1 MIAFQGTVT
10 HSFAKDKATEKIAHQ
25 KIAKFCYSANI
36 PFRAFDSEEFV
47 DMVRTLQMVGP
58 NYKPPNRKLLATDL
72 LDEAFEQSEQVKKRK
87 LNEAS
92 RTERGLT
99 IAIDG
104 ATITKHPLTNVV
116 AHVPGA
122 FTPILLDMDDATD
135 WYVVN
140 ETKDAR
146 YHFTVLQ
153 RNIEDVGPSN
163 VAHVVTDCCSNM
175 LSMWSILLQAY
186 PFLFVTGCICHRLNT
201 LLKHILSDIPSVNIL
216 VDKATM
222 INNYFNNHHQIR
234 SIFRKHCIDH
244 LKADMA
250 FIVPAVTRFGLF
262 LLMLHRLIIFRPVLI
277 STIADSTYLYSCQDD
292 EVDSI
297 VSDMTFWR
305 GIIYLTQGLLPV
317 LRLIR
322 LADSDCSYIGKIYPT
337 LQDAIAAIR
346 QRLQSVPEGDET
358 INLIEHHTKT
368 MIQELH

>member
-146 YHFTVLQ
+146 YHFAVLQ

-163 VAHVVTDCCSNM
+163 VAHVVTDCCSVM

-201 LLKHILSDIPSVNIL
+201 LIKHILSDIPSVNIL

-250 FIVPAVTRFGLF
+250 YIVPAVTRFGLF
-262 LLMLHRLIIFRPVLI
+262 LLMLHRLIILRPVLI

-337 LQDAIAAIR
+337 LQVILNDIHYTLLQFIH
-346 QRLQSVPEGDET
+346 LQSWFCFV
-358 INLIEHHTKT
+358 
-368 MIQELH
+368 MFSFV